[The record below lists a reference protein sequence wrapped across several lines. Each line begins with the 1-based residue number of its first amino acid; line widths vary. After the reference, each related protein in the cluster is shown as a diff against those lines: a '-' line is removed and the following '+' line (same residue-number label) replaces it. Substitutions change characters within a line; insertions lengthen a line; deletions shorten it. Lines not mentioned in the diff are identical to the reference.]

1 LADPIPF
8 IDEIFDNAKGKIFSN
23 IDGEDTYHQ
32 FEISEECRR
41 YTATSGRNVT
51 PIEFNRLQYGLLNA
65 SNHCQESLDH
75 ALNDIKGKFVD
86 TFIDDSLVWS
96 NTVEQHAQH
105 LEQV

>member
-1 LADPIPF
+1 VK
-8 IDEIFDNAKGKIFSN
+8 NA
-23 IDGEDTYHQ
+23 EDTLQHQ
-32 FEISEECRR
+32 EEM
-41 YTATSGRNVT
+41 S
-51 PIEFNRLQYGLLNA
+51 P
-65 SNHCQESLDH
+65 HCQESLDH